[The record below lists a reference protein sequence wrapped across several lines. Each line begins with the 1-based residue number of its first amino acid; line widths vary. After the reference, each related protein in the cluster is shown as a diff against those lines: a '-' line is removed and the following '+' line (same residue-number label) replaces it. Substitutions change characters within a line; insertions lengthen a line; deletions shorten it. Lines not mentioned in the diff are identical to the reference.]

1 MDGNMKKAYIVIDK
15 SGSIYSYFA
24 YYQSKHYS
32 FAPTKVDAAFGIK
45 IECKPGFTINDLK
58 LKFA

>member
-1 MDGNMKKAYIVIDK
+1 MKKAYIVIDK
-15 SGSIYSYFA
+15 SGNIYSYHA
-24 YYQSKHYS
+24 YYQSKYYS
-32 FAPTKVDAAFGIK
+32 FAPTKVDVAFGIK